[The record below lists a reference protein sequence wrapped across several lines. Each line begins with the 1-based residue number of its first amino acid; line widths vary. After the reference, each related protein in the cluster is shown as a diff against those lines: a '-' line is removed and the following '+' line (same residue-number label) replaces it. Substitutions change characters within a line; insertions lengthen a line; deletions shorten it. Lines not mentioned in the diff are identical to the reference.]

1 MGIKAGR
8 AKRQRRKAHILTDK
22 FGRNNRVSNPHH
34 HGGEDLGIYV
44 PDRSVAF
51 CNPTVGDRLFLMK
64 NGTVFFTVQ
73 QGDTLKFHERLHL
86 PGSLIPVGIYRETMT
101 INKYGDRLFDRSWVD
116 SNPYNENLCAVSYL
130 MRSRSHPETPQ
141 HAKTRLVNRIER
153 LLSTDRR
160 KQTI

>member
-1 MGIKAGR
+1 MALKAGR
-8 AKRQRRKAHILTDK
+8 VKRAKRKAHVLTDRY
-22 FGRNNRVSNPHH
+22 GRNNKVRNPHH

-64 NGTVFFTVQ
+64 NGVVYFTVQ
-73 QGDTLKFHERLHL
+73 QGSTVKFHERLHL
-86 PGSLIPVGIYRETMT
+86 PGSLIPVGIYRETMA
-101 INKYGDRLFDRSWVD
+101 INEYGDRLFDRVWVEQ
-116 SNPYNENLCAVSYL
+116 NPYNTALCAVSYL

-141 HAKTRLVNRIER
+141 HAKDRLIKRIER